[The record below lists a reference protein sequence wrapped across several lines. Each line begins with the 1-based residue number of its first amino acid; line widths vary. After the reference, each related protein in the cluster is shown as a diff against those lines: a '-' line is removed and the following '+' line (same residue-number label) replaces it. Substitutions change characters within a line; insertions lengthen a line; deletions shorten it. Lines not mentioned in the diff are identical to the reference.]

1 MTWATRDGLAVPDNE
16 NLHAHCQEATMRAKV
31 LNESPERTIALVLDK
46 GDEVMSTLQRFAADH
61 NLIASRL
68 TAIGA
73 FESATLGYFDWKRKE
88 YERIPV
94 HDQVEVLSLVG
105 DIALDG
111 NKQGARARGAR
122 SAQRQHGGRAFAR
135 STRAAHARGAGGR
148 LTELPAAPM
157 RPRQRHRADS
167 PRRRPHDTP
176 RQLPGVLRPNQTP
189 WPAADARLPR
199 RAPARLA
206 RVVSNP

>member
-1 MTWATRDGLAVPDNE
+1 
-16 NLHAHCQEATMRAKV
+16 MRAKV

-61 NLIASRL
+61 NLIASRI
-68 TAIGA
+68 TGIGA

-111 NKQGARARGAR
+111 SKPKVHVHVVLGRRNGSTVGGHLLEARV
-122 SAQRQHGGRAFAR
+122 
-135 STRAAHARGAGGR
+135 
-148 LTELPAAPM
+148 
-157 RPRQRHRADS
+157 RPTLEVLVVDS
-167 PRRRPHDTP
+167 PSYLRRQCD
-176 RQLPGVLRPNQTP
+176 
-189 WPAADARLPR
+189 PASGIALIRLDA
-199 RAPARLA
+199 
-206 RVVSNP
+206 